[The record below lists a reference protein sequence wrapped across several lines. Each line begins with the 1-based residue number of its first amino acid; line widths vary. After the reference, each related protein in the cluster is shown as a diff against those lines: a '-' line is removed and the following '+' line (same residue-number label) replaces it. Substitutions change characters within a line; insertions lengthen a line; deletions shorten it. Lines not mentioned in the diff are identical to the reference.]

1 LNNGPDMII
10 KNTNKV
16 IRSRLHEVSWNQNS
30 GYH

>member
-16 IRSRLHEVSWNQNS
+16 IRSRLHEVLS
-30 GYH
+30 